1 MAGGLFAL
9 LDDVAALA
17 RLAAAS
23 TDDVAA
29 AATKA
34 SAKAVGVVVDD
45 TAVTPRYVHG
55 LAAERELPIIKK
67 IAIGSL
73 RNKLLIILPVALIL
87 SQFLPIAVT
96 ILLML
101 GGAYLSFE
109 GAEKVWHAIKHRGE
123 SHEVR
128 SDDDHNA
135 ATFDDGEAAN
145 NVNEDEVVSGAVRT
159 DLILSSEIMV
169 IALKSVTDQ
178 PFITRAII
186 LVIVAFIITL
196 LVYGVV
202 ALIVKMDDAG
212 LRLIESGRSGS
223 VKLGHALVNAMPK
236 LMSVLSTVGVVAM
249 MWVGGHILL
258 VGMDELGFSAPYH
271 FVHEIEHHITEATG
285 PVGSVL
291 GWLFNTLCS
300 AIFGFIVGSLVYVV
314 VERFAAMRGGAKPAA
329 SH

>member
-29 AATKA
+29 AASKA

-67 IAIGSL
+67 IALGSL
-73 RNKLLIILPVALIL
+73 RNKLFIILPVALVL
-87 SQFLPIAVT
+87 SQFLPLAVT

-101 GGAYLSFE
+101 GGAFLSFE
-109 GAEKVWHAIKHRGE
+109 GAEKVWHALRHRGE
-123 SHEVR
+123 SHEVG
-128 SDDDHNA
+128 SDDDGNPE
-135 ATFDDGEAAN
+135 TFDDGESAN
-145 NVNEDEVVSGAVRT
+145 NVNEDEVVKGAIRT

-178 PFITRAII
+178 PLVARAII
-186 LVIVAFIITL
+186 LVIVAFAITA

-212 LRLIESGRSGS
+212 LKMIETGKPGAAKFGRF
-223 VKLGHALVNAMPK
+223 LVDAMPK
-236 LMSVLSTVGVVAM
+236 LMSLLSTVGVVAM

-258 VGMDELGFSAPYH
+258 VGLDELGFSVPYH
-271 FVHEIEHHITEATG
+271 FVHGIEHHITEAAG
-285 PVGSVL
+285 ALGSTL

-300 AIFGFIVGSLVYVV
+300 AIFGLLVGSLIVPLASAIHKA
-314 VERFAAMRGGAKPAA
+314 RGKDASAA
-329 SH
+329 H

>member
-29 AATKA
+29 AASKA

-73 RNKLLIILPVALIL
+73 RNKLLIILPIAMLL

-96 ILLML
+96 VLLML
-101 GGAYLSFE
+101 GGAFLSFE
-109 GAEKVWHAIKHRGE
+109 GAEKIWHALKHRGE
-123 SHEVR
+123 THEVG
-128 SDDDHNA
+128 SDDDGNPE
-135 ATFDDGEAAN
+135 TFDDGEAAN
-145 NVNEDEVVSGAVRT
+145 NVDENQVVSGAIRT

-178 PFITRAII
+178 PFVTRAII
-186 LVIVAFIITL
+186 LIVVAILITV

-202 ALIVKMDDAG
+202 ALIVKMDDVG
-212 LRLIESGRSGS
+212 LRMIESGRPGS
-223 VKLGHALVNAMPK
+223 VKMGHALVNAMPK
-236 LMSVLSTVGVVAM
+236 LMSALSIIGVVAM

-258 VGMDELGFSAPYH
+258 VGLDELGFSAPYH
-271 FVHEIEHHITEATG
+271 FVHNIEHHIVEATG
-285 PVGSVL
+285 ALGSTL
-291 GWLFNTLCS
+291 GWLFNTFCS
-300 AIFGFIVGSLVYVV
+300 AVFGFLIGSLIVPI
-314 VERFAAMRGGAKPAA
+314 VEAIHKARHKDEAPA
-329 SH
+329 H